1 MRSALLSLPGLLLL
15 AAPVTGET
23 AALPDHAALRDDLSL
38 VELFRSDV
46 ESMGDR
52 RIGRLRDVLISE
64 QGEITTA
71 VVEFDQGIGNSGF
84 AIALMEWSETALE
97 PADDVITVSIGSD
110 RQASDAFNTEGLPAR
125 DIIGRSVALEDDEEF
140 GTIRS
145 ILIDPQTRQ
154 PTAIVVA
161 TDGGSYALPY
171 PVGLVKQ
178 GDDMVRF
185 DMPRRDVEA
194 HGRFE
199 HEAE

>member
-1 MRSALLSLPGLLLL
+1 MQSALLSLAGLMLL
-15 AAPVTGET
+15 AAPVAGESAT
-23 AALPDHAALRDDLSL
+23 LPGHAALRDDLSL

-52 RIGRLRDVLISE
+52 RIGRLRDVLISDR
-64 QGEITTA
+64 GEITTA
-71 VVEFDQGIGNSGF
+71 VVEFDQGVGGSGF
-84 AIALMEWSETALE
+84 AIALMEWSETAFE
-97 PADDVITVSIGSD
+97 PANNAINVSIGSD
-110 RQASDAFNTEGLPAR
+110 RQASDAFTTEGLPAR

-140 GTIRS
+140 GTITS
-145 ILIDPQTRQ
+145 ILIDRQTRQ

-161 TDGGSYALPY
+161 TDDGRYALPY

-185 DMPRRDVEA
+185 DMPRRELEA

-199 HEAE
+199 HEAD